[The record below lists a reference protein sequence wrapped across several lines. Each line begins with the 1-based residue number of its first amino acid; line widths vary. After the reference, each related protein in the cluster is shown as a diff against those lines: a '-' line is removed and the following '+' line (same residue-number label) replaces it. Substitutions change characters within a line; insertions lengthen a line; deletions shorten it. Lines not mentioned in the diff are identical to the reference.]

1 MTRAHSTWLLKFIK
15 ATCRNFI
22 RGCGVVNGES
32 LWDIGFVLV
41 VLGFVIVAVALFW
54 VVLSGSRT
62 KNREGEKEG
71 GERRVRGGGVIII
84 GPVPIVFGTDR
95 QSVKVLLVLAIVLV
109 ALLLVFTVVSQGWFG

>member
-1 MTRAHSTWLLKFIK
+1 M
-15 ATCRNFI
+15 
-22 RGCGVVNGES
+22 
-32 LWDIGFVLV
+32 LV
-41 VLGFVIVAVALFW
+41 VLGFVIVAVVMFW

>member
-1 MTRAHSTWLLKFIK
+1 M
-15 ATCRNFI
+15 
-22 RGCGVVNGES
+22 
-32 LWDIGFVLV
+32 LV